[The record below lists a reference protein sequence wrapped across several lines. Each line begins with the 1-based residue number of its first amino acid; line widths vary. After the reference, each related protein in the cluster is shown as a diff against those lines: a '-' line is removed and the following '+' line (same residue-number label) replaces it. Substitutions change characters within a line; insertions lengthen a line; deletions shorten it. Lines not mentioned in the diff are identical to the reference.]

1 MNNYILISDS
11 STDLTP
17 ELMKESNVEIL
28 PLTFII
34 DGKPYSNYL
43 DEREMPIKE
52 FYSLLRNG
60 KIVTTGQVNVKNF
73 LDVFEN
79 YLKNGLDI
87 LYIAFSSGLSG
98 TYNSATIAAAELSQK
113 YPERKIIV
121 VDSLSASMGEGLL
134 VYLAAQKAKRGAGID
149 EVAKWVEEN
158 KLNLCHWFT
167 VDDLMFLKRGGR
179 VSSAAALMGT
189 ALGIKP
195 VMHVDNEGHL
205 IPISKVRGRRKSLDA
220 LVSKMEESAINPKEQ
235 VVFISH
241 GDCIED
247 AEYLAKQI
255 KSKLKVKDIKINTI
269 GPVIGAHSGPGTM
282 ALFFLGSER

>member
-1 MNNYILISDS
+1 MNDYILISDS

-28 PLTFII
+28 PLTFMV
-34 DGKPYSNYL
+34 DGKSYLNYL
-43 DEREMPIKE
+43 DEREMSIKE
-52 FYSLLRNG
+52 FYSLLRGG
-60 KIVTTGQVNVKNF
+60 KVVTTGQVNVKNF
-73 LDVFEN
+73 LDVFEK

-98 TYNSATIAAAELSQK
+98 TYNSATIAAAELSEK
-113 YPERKIIV
+113 YPERKIVV

-134 VYLAAQKAKRGAGID
+134 VYLAAQKAKNGASID
-149 EVAKWVEEN
+149 EVAKWVEDN

-167 VDDLMFLKRGGR
+167 VDDLLFLKRGGR

-205 IPISKVRGRRKSLDA
+205 IPMSKVRGRRKSLDA
-220 LVSKMEESAINPKEQ
+220 LVAKMEESAINPKEQ

-241 GDCIED
+241 GDCLED